1 MSNFQQKIIRQRKK
15 QGNMAHSN
23 EQNESLEIVSE
34 ETDTRHTRQWLKN
47 NSLKTLKE
55 LTGNIGKD

>member
-1 MSNFQQKIIRQRKK
+1 
-15 QGNMAHSN
+15 MAHSN

>member
-1 MSNFQQKIIRQRKK
+1 MSNFQQKIIRQRKE
-15 QGNMAHSN
+15 QGNMAHSV

-55 LTGNIGKD
+55 LTGNMHKD